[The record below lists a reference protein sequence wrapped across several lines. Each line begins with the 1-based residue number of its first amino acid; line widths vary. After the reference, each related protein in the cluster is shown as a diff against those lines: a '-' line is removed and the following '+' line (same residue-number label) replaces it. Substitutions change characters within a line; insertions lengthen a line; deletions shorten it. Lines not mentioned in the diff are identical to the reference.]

1 MNSAEGLA
9 LGGEQNEEIKH
20 ASAKPINRDSL
31 DLLNFWCVGEV
42 RRMTFTPIVRTE
54 QREPIRQLWSTLQP
68 GTDSKVLS
76 LCHLYPIQQ
85 GPY

>member
-20 ASAKPINRDSL
+20 ASAKPINRDFL

-42 RRMTFTPIVRTE
+42 RRKTFTP
-54 QREPIRQLWSTLQP
+54 
-68 GTDSKVLS
+68 DSEDRAK
-76 LCHLYPIQQ
+76 
-85 GPY
+85 